1 MGIRMEKRKNELRE
15 YIKND
20 KLLTQEIN
28 KTSKEIREK
37 SAEMTLSTQYNDKE
51 KYEIGKELL
60 MKNANLMT
68 TVKKRQNNKCTL
80 IDKKRHFENI
90 EDKDPELK
98 DLLLKASIIEDTE
111 ESLDLLRDVQFS
123 SLSYVLIKSGDYI
136 INEIEK
142 QNIIF
147 EEQKEKLKKQQDI
160 ISTQQEELKKQRNEL
175 KEHDKNILN
184 MMGIFLAIFSL
195 IGINISF
202 FASTFS
208 NSSGKPIE
216 VCEFLKYLLGVNV
229 ILVLAIMTVFELIRR
244 YTKK

>member
-1 MGIRMEKRKNELRE
+1 MQTTINTLPTVDSNDAKYLRK
-15 YIKND
+15 D
-20 KLLTQEIN
+20 
-28 KTSKEIREK
+28 
-37 SAEMTLSTQYNDKE
+37 
-51 KYEIGKELL
+51 
-60 MKNANLMT
+60 
-68 TVKKRQNNKCTL
+68 
-80 IDKKRHFENI
+80 
-90 EDKDPELK
+90 
-98 DLLLKASIIEDTE
+98 
-111 ESLDLLRDVQFS
+111 
-123 SLSYVLIKSGDYI
+123 
-136 INEIEK
+136 
-142 QNIIF
+142 
-147 EEQKEKLKKQQDI
+147 KEKLKKQQDI